1 MLKGPLLLAGKY
13 DICIVVIPMVA
24 AVNILLSGSKE
35 TQKATQSG
43 ELWKCKVTYP
53 CAQMTNHTVMAPSKS
68 PDEIPDRMQK
78 NDFF

>member
-13 DICIVVIPMVA
+13 DICIVVIPMAA

-43 ELWKCKVTYP
+43 ELWKYKITYP

-68 PDEIPDRMQK
+68 PSKYIQKDERRK
-78 NDFF
+78 